1 VAVRLHATTSPVVEA
16 AALSRATTRRE
27 GTTVTT
33 TATATGHHPL
43 DTVRGLVETGRQAC
57 AAYGRDDLGARL
69 TAAAVALTDPAVH
82 VVVVGEFKQGK
93 SSLVNALV
101 GAIACPVADDVA
113 TAVATYVRHGDEP
126 AAELILEADPPRRK
140 PVPFASVPEWVV
152 ENENGASEYRLS
164 GAEPNG
170 SAGSRDGQPRLA
182 GVEVRLPSPVLS
194 GGLVLVDTPG
204 VGGLGSAHAA
214 ASLAASSMADA
225 LLFVTDA
232 SQELTRPELEFL
244 RQAREMCSTVACILT
259 KTDLYPAWRK
269 VRDLNEAHLAAEP
282 DTPVIPVSST
292 LRTRALLTGDQ
303 DLNQESGFGD
313 LLAFLRDRVQGTAAD
328 RVAADAAAAVVSAC
342 EQIEAQ
348 FEAERSALADPA
360 EAQRVV
366 ARLTEVKQ
374 RVDTLRSTAARWNQT
389 LSDGVADLTSDVD
402 HDLRDRI
409 RQVIAEADAA
419 IEETDPADAW
429 SEMQSWLESTVAHEM
444 LANYTLL
451 RDRATELSEQV
462 GRHFQEASGD
472 ILRQFTV
479 VNPTALATSVDV
491 DHKID
496 LEKITVGKQAMVALK
511 AAYGGAIMFVML
523 GAMTGFTLGPLVLG
537 IGLVMG
543 RKGLKDE
550 KKRQREARQA
560 QAKNAVRRFC
570 DQVSFVVGKDSRDT
584 LRRIQRELRDHY
596 TALADELNRSNTEAL
611 QAATEATQRTQADRD
626 QRLRDIDA
634 ELGRLRTLRRKAAAV
649 TA

>member
-1 VAVRLHATTSPVVEA
+1 
-16 AALSRATTRRE
+16 
-27 GTTVTT
+27 VTT
-33 TATATGHHPL
+33 TDTAGGQGTL
-43 DTVRGLVETGRQAC
+43 DAVRSLVETGRQAC

-69 TAAAVALTDPAVH
+69 TAAAVALADPAVH

-126 AAELILEADPPRRK
+126 AAELILESDPPRRE
-140 PVPFASVPEWVV
+140 PVPLESVPEWVV
-152 ENENGASEYRLS
+152 ENENGGVPGSGPVTGAASN
-164 GAEPNG
+164 GA
-170 SAGSRDGQPRLA
+170 STTGSRDGRPKVV

-204 VGGLGSAHAA
+204 VGGLGSTHAA

-232 SQELTRPELEFL
+232 SQELTKPELEFL
-244 RQAREMCSTVACILT
+244 RQAREMCPTVACVLT

-269 VRDLNEAHLAAEP
+269 VRDLNEAHLANEP
-282 DTPVIPVSST
+282 DTPVFPVSSA

-303 DLNQESGFGD
+303 DLNLESGFGD
-313 LLAFLRDRVQGTAAD
+313 LLGFLRDRVQGTAAD
-328 RVAADAAAAVVSAC
+328 RSAADAAVAVVSIC

-479 VNPTALATSVDV
+479 INPSALATSVDV

-543 RKGLKDE
+543 RKGLKEE

-560 QAKNAVRRFC
+560 QAKNAVRRYC

-611 QAATEATQRTQADRD
+611 QAATEATDRTQFSRD

-634 ELGRLRTLRRKAAAV
+634 ELGRLRSLRRKAAAV